1 VSLNV
6 DRPSAGQRQCRGRAQ
21 RIVESGRPWAW
32 RPTDGGWRSPTGA
45 AADRRAWRLVEEPG
59 GCGGQAGGRD
69 GRWRSPA
76 AARGEW
82 QGGGCVRGRGG
93 AQRRGSEEVG
103 DGGRARSKEAP
114 AVMREQEGE
123 FAGDGRCAEAG
134 GGGAVPDLTGM
145 RRLCGGPTWMSEE
158 SGRRVTG

>member
-1 VSLNV
+1 
-6 DRPSAGQRQCRGRAQ
+6 
-21 RIVESGRPWAW
+21 
-32 RPTDGGWRSPTGA
+32 
-45 AADRRAWRLVEEPG
+45 VEEPG

-114 AVMREQEGE
+114 TVMREQEGE
-123 FAGDGRCAEAG
+123 FIGDGRCAVAG
-134 GGGAVPDLTGM
+134 GGGVVPDLTGARM
-145 RRLCGGPTWMSEE
+145 QAAAVRRPDLDVGGECDGTTGYS
-158 SGRRVTG
+158 SGA

>member
-1 VSLNV
+1 MEGGGA
-6 DRPSAGQRQCRGRAQ
+6 RRAQ
-21 RIVESGRPWAW
+21 R
-32 RPTDGGWRSPTGA
+32 PTGGHGGW
-45 AADRRAWRLVEEPG
+45 
-59 GCGGQAGGRD
+59 
-69 GRWRSPA
+69 WRSPA
-76 AARGEW
+76 GAAARPVGATA
-82 QGGGCVRGRGG
+82 GGGARWPHTANGKAEGVSEGEAG
-93 AQRRGSEEVG
+93 ARRRGSEEVG